1 MRIILDT
8 NVVISGIFFAGP
20 PYQILKAWREGKL
33 HLLISEEILAEYR
46 RVGETLA
53 LQFPSI
59 DLLPILDMLRANAE
73 LISVKCLPEPVC
85 DDPDDD
91 KFLAW
96 EGNRGRIKLTN
107 LFIKKQM
114 GGTRGRPASG
124 SFPQPN
130 QNQSRETL
138 AGWSVPRYSRRMG

>member
-1 MRIILDT
+1 MRVILDT

-33 HLLISEEILAEYR
+33 HLVISEEILAEYR

-53 LQFPSI
+53 QQFPSI

-73 LISVKCLPEPVC
+73 VISVKCLPEPVC

-91 KFLAW
+91 KFLACALA
-96 EGNRGRIKLTN
+96 GDCKLIVSGDKH
-107 LFIKKQM
+107 LLK
-114 GGTRGRPASG
+114 ASG
-124 SFPQPN
+124 FRGINVLAPRKFVNTYLPQ
-130 QNQSRETL
+130 
-138 AGWSVPRYSRRMG
+138 A

>member
-20 PYQILKAWREGKL
+20 PSQILKAWREGKL

-53 LQFPSI
+53 LQFSSI
-59 DLLPILDMLRANAE
+59 DLLPILDVLRANAE
-73 LISVKCLPEPVC
+73 VISVRSLSEPVC

-91 KFLAW
+91 KFLAC
-96 EGNRGRIKLTN
+96 
-107 LFIKKQM
+107 
-114 GGTRGRPASG
+114 A
-124 SFPQPN
+124 
-130 QNQSRETL
+130 L
-138 AGWSVPRYSRRMG
+138 AGKCKLIVSGDKHLLKISGFRSIKVLKPREFVNRYLDI

>member
-1 MRIILDT
+1 MRVILDT
-8 NVVISGIFFAGP
+8 NMVISGIFFAGP
-20 PYQILKAWREGKL
+20 PYQILKAWREGKI

-73 LISVKCLPEPVC
+73 VISVKCLPETVC

-91 KFLAW
+91 KFLACALAG
-96 EGNRGRIKLTN
+96 ECKLIVSGDKH
-107 LFIKKQM
+107 LLK
-114 GGTRGRPASG
+114 ASG
-124 SFPQPN
+124 FRSIKVLRP
-130 QNQSRETL
+130 REFVEKIEKL
-138 AGWSVPRYSRRMG
+138 GSE

>member
-73 LISVKCLPEPVC
+73 VISVKCLPEPVC

-91 KFLAW
+91 KFLAC
-96 EGNRGRIKLTN
+96 
-107 LFIKKQM
+107 
-114 GGTRGRPASG
+114 A
-124 SFPQPN
+124 
-130 QNQSRETL
+130 L
-138 AGWSVPRYSRRMG
+138 AGECKLIVSGDKHLLKVSGFRSIKVLKPREFVNCYLE

>member
-1 MRIILDT
+1 VRIILDT

-73 LISVKCLPEPVC
+73 VISVKYLSEPVC

-91 KFLAW
+91 KFLAC
-96 EGNRGRIKLTN
+96 
-107 LFIKKQM
+107 
-114 GGTRGRPASG
+114 A
-124 SFPQPN
+124 
-130 QNQSRETL
+130 L
-138 AGWSVPRYSRRMG
+138 AGECKLIVSGDKHLLKVSGFRSIKVLKPREFVNCYLDM

>member
-73 LISVKCLPEPVC
+73 VISVKCLPEPVC

-91 KFLAW
+91 KFLACALAG
-96 EGNRGRIKLTN
+96 ECKLIVSGDKH
-107 LFIKKQM
+107 LLK
-114 GGTRGRPASG
+114 ASG
-124 SFPQPN
+124 FQGIKVLTPREFVNTYFPYP
-130 QNQSRETL
+130 
-138 AGWSVPRYSRRMG
+138 

>member
-8 NVVISGIFFAGP
+8 NVVISGIFFAGL

-53 LQFPSI
+53 LQFPFI
-59 DLLPILDMLRANAE
+59 DLLPILDMLRADAE
-73 LISVKCLPEPVC
+73 VISVKCLPEPVC

-91 KFLAW
+91 KFLAC
-96 EGNRGRIKLTN
+96 
-107 LFIKKQM
+107 
-114 GGTRGRPASG
+114 A
-124 SFPQPN
+124 
-130 QNQSRETL
+130 L
-138 AGWSVPRYSRRMG
+138 AGECKLIVSGDKHLLKVSGFRSIKVLKPREFVNCYLDM